1 MFRKSHP
8 DVYVKQEIGLSGDYG
23 MTKEDAVRNLNT
35 SLLAGEGPDLLLLDE
50 YYKPEANSSSLESAD
65 SGKEAEIEGEEK
77 TIKIKNGLE
86 AEDRVLL
93 LRMQGGSQYIVLD
106 KS

>member
-1 MFRKSHP
+1 M
-8 DVYVKQEIGLSGDYG
+8 DQEA
-23 MTKEDAVRNLNT
+23 TV
-35 SLLAGEGPDLLLLDE
+35 
-50 YYKPEANSSSLESAD
+50 
-65 SGKEAEIEGEEK
+65 EIEGEEK